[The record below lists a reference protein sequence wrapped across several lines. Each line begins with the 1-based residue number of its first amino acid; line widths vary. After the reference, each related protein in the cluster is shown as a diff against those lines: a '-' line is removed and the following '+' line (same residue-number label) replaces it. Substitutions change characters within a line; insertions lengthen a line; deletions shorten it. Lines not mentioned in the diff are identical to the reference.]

1 VTAIWLI
8 CVVWLPKLNNFIS
21 IFLKFNY
28 KPKQQHLDILSS
40 AFFMGTGLWELMIVM
55 NFANDV
61 YEIKNIP
68 TSDKYNGYAS

>member
-1 VTAIWLI
+1 
-8 CVVWLPKLNNFIS
+8 
-21 IFLKFNY
+21 
-28 KPKQQHLDILSS
+28 
-40 AFFMGTGLWELMIVM
+40 MGTGLWELMIVM